1 MQKRQQAAASQDK
14 PQEPLPAGKAIV
26 KAVPSGGALILNP
39 VAKKLQGG
47 DPYCFL
53 AYISVPRVGNPN
65 ASEEAFAH
73 EAREAIREKIIGK
86 KVDFVTEY
94 MAGNKKAVSV
104 TIDGEDLASVLVSK
118 SLAKVNERRMH
129 TQEGGL
135 HDRLLGLQE
144 EVSKKNKGVW

>member
-1 MQKRQQAAASQDK
+1 
-14 PQEPLPAGKAIV
+14 
-26 KAVPSGGALILNP
+26 
-39 VAKKLQGG
+39 
-47 DPYCFL
+47 
-53 AYISVPRVGNPN
+53 
-65 ASEEAFAH
+65 
-73 EAREAIREKIIGK
+73 
-86 KVDFVTEY
+86 